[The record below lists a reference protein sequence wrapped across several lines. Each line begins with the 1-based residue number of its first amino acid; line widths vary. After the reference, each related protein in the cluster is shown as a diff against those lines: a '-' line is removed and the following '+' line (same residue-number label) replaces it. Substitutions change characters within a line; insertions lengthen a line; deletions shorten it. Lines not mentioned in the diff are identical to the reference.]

1 MYCILSN
8 CIIIPPAPL
17 YERGSRSNIICF
29 LNSVYKNILTERDKR
44 LNYLKFFLTFLISLF
59 CSLTFVLS
67 AQQIRDSVKVWHELQ
82 SGISFREVD
91 APEKSILNDSRIF
104 ILKADPRLC
113 KFELLCSSQHGWKN
127 RTADE
132 WANDFKVNVVVN
144 AGMFNMGNARTNKGY
159 LKNYSH
165 FNNSKR
171 NGGYNV
177 MMALNPKRKSEPE
190 MAIYDLTCTSWDSIQ
205 KDYRSLCQGMRMIDC
220 NGNRMAW
227 DKNPGQACSMVI
239 GATDISGNVFFV
251 FTRSPY
257 THQKMIEFLYL
268 LIPDIR
274 TTVYL
279 EGGPEASLFVQTGD
293 TVISKIGSY
302 VSKTYANDKNDHFWK
317 IPNTIGIRSK

>member
-1 MYCILSN
+1 MTLILS
-8 CIIIPPAPL
+8 ILFAP
-17 YERGSRSNIICF
+17 I
-29 LNSVYKNILTERDKR
+29 
-44 LNYLKFFLTFLISLF
+44 
-59 CSLTFVLS
+59 FVLS
-67 AQQIRDSVKVWHELQ
+67 AQHSPDSIMVWQELQ
-82 SGISFREVD
+82 PGISFKEVE
-91 APEKSILNDSRIF
+91 APEKSIVNDSRIF
-104 ILKADPRLC
+104 ILKADPKLC
-113 KFELLCSSQHGWKN
+113 QFDLLCSSQHGRKN
-127 RTADE
+127 RPADE
-132 WANDFKVNVVVN
+132 WANEFKVNVIVN
-144 AGMFNMGNARTNKGY
+144 AGMFNMTNGRTNKGY

-165 FNNSKR
+165 YNNSKR

-190 MAIYDLTCTSWDSIQ
+190 MVIYDLTSASWDSIQ

-239 GATDISGNVFFV
+239 GATDISGNLFFI

-279 EGGPEASLFVQTGD
+279 EGGPETSFYVNTGD
-293 TVISKIGSY
+293 TVIAKFGSY
-302 VSKTYANDKNDHFWK
+302 VSNTCDNDDNDHFRK
-317 IPNTIGIRSK
+317 MPNVIGIKKKK